1 MASATSGAG
10 RVVLA
15 ALVGGLVSGTADLA
29 YAIIAYGFVGAPPIA
44 ILQSIASGWLGKA
57 AYASTATPAVVGVL
71 SHFFI
76 TCVAAGCYV
85 AASRRFPLLVQRPLL
100 SGAAFG
106 LGIFVVM
113 NYIVVPL
120 SAAVS
125 TSPRGV
131 FLVLG
136 LLAHV
141 FLVGMP
147 IALFTRSLAYPV
159 GSARRDIAPR
169 RASPQ

>member
-1 MASATSGAG
+1 MVSAISGSG
-10 RVVLA
+10 RAVVA
-15 ALVGGLVSGTADLA
+15 ALVGGLVSGAADLA
-29 YAIIAYGFVGAPPIA
+29 YAFTAYGFVGVQPIE

-57 AYASTATPAVVGVL
+57 AYASKVTPAVAGLL

-76 TCVAAGCYV
+76 TCVAAGLYV
-85 AASRRFPLLVQRPLL
+85 AASKRLSLLVQRPLL

-106 LGIFVVM
+106 LGVFGVM

-125 TSPRGV
+125 ARPRGA

-147 IALFTRSLAYPV
+147 IALFTRILAYP
-159 GSARRDIAPR
+159 SIRR
-169 RASPQ
+169 SSG